1 MSWQSQQSLHTLL
14 IRSEE
19 AHSQK
24 KGFRFFCFPDN
35 SRVWVTTCQATSTPQ
50 KPRIPTA
57 NRNTEASC
65 RDSQQEHILQVTTI
79 SNLWQT
85 FSSIQLN
92 GNFDFKSFFF
102 IIFNLKAAWA
112 RRGKTQWSL
121 TECEQRRL
129 LKPQAFMCFATPLLI
144 SSYADRKTSFYFHL
158 WNLFLFIYIYSHS
171 SFKRRHIAKIST
183 DMFT

>member
-1 MSWQSQQSLHTLL
+1 MAIS
-14 IRSEE
+14 
-19 AHSQK
+19 
-24 KGFRFFCFPDN
+24 
-35 SRVWVTTCQATSTPQ
+35 
-50 KPRIPTA
+50 
-57 NRNTEASC
+57 
-65 RDSQQEHILQVTTI
+65 I
-79 SNLWQT
+79 SNL
-85 FSSIQLN
+85 
-92 GNFDFKSFFF
+92 FFF

-158 WNLFLFIYIYSHS
+158 WNLFLFTYIYSHS

-183 DMFT
+183 EIFTWSKFKDQEVLPWETLWESFMFTCYNWLFTIWPASKFSSKICFFLITRVCFNILRKFFLRNFMSNNNV